1 MSTVAMMIENAERL
15 REARALAQYKAQA
28 SWQQYLNEDQGEQD
42 DDDND
47 DEALCSV
54 TDSKP

>member
-28 SWQQYLNEDQGEQD
+28 SWQQYLNEDHEEQED
-42 DDDND
+42 DDD
-47 DEALCSV
+47 DEALRAV